1 MAEQLSFRER
11 FRFETGALPNG
22 EALHVLRFSGEEG
35 FNRLFAFDLSL
46 CTQKADVS
54 EDELL
59 ASPATLVILRSDGSK
74 ALFSGYPTSVTLA
87 SSYNGWRFW
96 RLRLQPA
103 IWKLTQQVESRI
115 FLDRTVQE
123 LAKDALAAC
132 AVPVESDFRLYGS
145 YEKQDFSMQ
154 HGESLYN
161 FLAWKLER
169 DGIYY
174 FFDETD
180 AGGRIVFAD
189 AKESHAD
196 IPGGAELRY
205 SPTSGLEA
213 VHKEEIVTSFAM
225 TAQPLPKRVVLRDY
239 DWENPMRPL
248 AAIADVSDKGLGDAY
263 FYGEGFSTQAEGKRL
278 ADIRAQ
284 ALRCHAKIFRGE
296 SAVPSMRPGFVFTLS
311 NHFNEPWNRGY
322 LVTDVR
328 HEGSQE
334 AWLSQAVGVPIENP
348 DDRLYYRNSFACI
361 PDSVQFRPE
370 RRTERARVSGMITA
384 FIDGSSDSA
393 VAEVN
398 EKGCYKVVFP
408 EDLSDR
414 ANGKSSCWIR
424 RMQPHVGLGHGTTF
438 PLTPGVEVLVA
449 FIDGNPDRPVIAG
462 AVANP
467 VSGFAEN
474 QASAQS
480 TAIRTA
486 GGCGLVFSD
495 KETKQGLQLGTGGR
509 SGLFM
514 NSGSL
519 DATIA
524 YTDFA
529 GALASSAE
537 TTFAG
542 IAKHAVSGFSS
553 KLEANHKG
561 FTLWTG
567 ILQAMKAL
575 AGVTAV
581 CDEAFLHAAM
591 GKEKDAD
598 RKKSQTWASVAAGLT
613 DLLKAFPATFEA
625 VAGTGAIGA
634 KDPFYGA
641 AVTSA
646 QGKSTVALN
655 TPMDAVHMKVYLAFA
670 VLSFLVGCG
679 TEGSKAV
686 AAWLSSEKSIQ
697 ESKKKALVVMLTGDY
712 AEELRKEHPDWP
724 PEKVLEE
731 AKIQAQLS
739 VDAKGGALLSENAE
753 EVDKM
758 LEEAGITF
766 NVAERAKWHKMGRSI
781 GQSLATTLIPELVA
795 TIAVW
800 KKSGKVTGG
809 TQLGGLLLC
818 AQDSNAVLA
827 ARKDTRIS
835 SDKNL
840 FLAAGSG
847 QSIFARYKQESDLAD
862 KLTNDL
868 SLGDNDSTIAMRAD
882 AIKAAALKDIESVAA
897 GRIKAEAADSI
908 TFTTKYDN
916 AAIARIAKGCAEEAE
931 AAAAAA
937 PLHVQDLGTDAGA
950 IAARLATDA
959 GQLHGMEAMFAAPP
973 ADHATFKLGKDGT
986 KQQVKINCQSPGC
999 AIGIAGTATDAAGEL
1014 SMKMENA
1021 GGSVSSLGLKD
1032 DKAEIKASKGGG
1044 ESSLSLAGKKADL
1057 ASMNAR
1063 FSLDG
1068 NGNSAALKAGENDMK
1083 AEAGGFSFKTN
1094 ADFAVKATQNVKLD
1108 GTKVDLLGGNVSF
1121 TKAAIDAKASGTLKL
1136 DASII
1141 KIG

>member
-1 MAEQLSFRER
+1 MAVQTPLQER
-11 FRFETGALPNG
+11 FRFETAALPDG
-22 EALHVLRFSGEEG
+22 EPLHVLRFAGEEG
-35 FNRLFAFDLSL
+35 FSRLFAFDISL
-46 CTQKADVS
+46 CTQRTDVS
-54 EDELL
+54 EDDLL
-59 ASPATLVILRSDGSK
+59 ANPAVLVVLRPDGSS
-74 ALFSGYPTSVTLA
+74 ASFSGYPTSVTLA

-96 RLRLQPA
+96 QLRLQPA
-103 IWKLTQQVESRI
+103 VWKLTQQVESRI

-123 LAKDALAAC
+123 LAKDALDAC
-132 AVPVESDFRLYGS
+132 AVPAESDFRLYGS
-145 YEKQDFSMQ
+145 YEKQEFSMQ

-189 AKESHAD
+189 AKEAHAD
-196 IPGGAELRY
+196 IPGGSKLRY

-213 VHKEEIVTSFAM
+213 VHLEEIVTSFAM
-225 TAQPLPKRVVLRDY
+225 TAQPLPKQVVLRDY

-248 AAIADVSDKGLGDAY
+248 AAIAEVSDKGLGDAY
-263 FYGEGFSTQAEGKRL
+263 FYGEGFSTDEEGKRL
-278 ADIRAQ
+278 AGIRAQ
-284 ALRCHAKIFRGE
+284 ALRCQAKIFRGE
-296 SAVPSMRPGFVFTLS
+296 SAVPAMRPGFVFKLE
-311 NHFNEPWNRGY
+311 NFFDERWNRGY
-322 LVTDVR
+322 LVTEVR

-348 DDRLYYRNSFACI
+348 ADQVYYRNAFACI
-361 PDSVQFRPE
+361 PDDVQYRPE
-370 RRTERARVSGMITA
+370 RKTERARVSGMITA

-393 VAEVN
+393 VADVN
-398 EKGCYKVVFP
+398 EKGCYRVVFP
-408 EDLSDR
+408 EDLSGR
-414 ANGKSSCWIR
+414 PNGKSSCWIR

-438 PLTPGVEVLVA
+438 PLTPGVEVLIA

-519 DATIA
+519 DATCA

-529 GALASSAE
+529 SGLCSSAE

-553 KLEANHKG
+553 KLEASHKS
-561 FTLWTG
+561 FTIWTG
-567 ILQAMKAL
+567 ILEALKAL
-575 AGVTAV
+575 SGATAV
-581 CDEAFLHAAM
+581 CDEAFLHAAI
-591 GKEKDAD
+591 GSDKDAD

-613 DLLKAFPATFEA
+613 DLLKAFPATYEA
-625 VAGTGAIGA
+625 VVGAGAIGA
-634 KDPFYGA
+634 TDPFYGA

-646 QGKSTVALN
+646 QGRSTVALN
-655 TPMDAVHMKVYLAFA
+655 TPMDKLHMRAYLAFA
-670 VLSFLVGCG
+670 ILSFLVGCG
-679 TEGSKAV
+679 TEGVKAV
-686 AAWLSSEKSIQ
+686 AAWLSSEKDIQ
-697 ESKKKALVVMLTGDY
+697 EEKKKALVVLLTEKY
-712 AEELRKEHPDWP
+712 AEELEKAHPDWSDA
-724 PEKVLEE
+724 KIQDE
-731 AKIQAQLS
+731 AKIKAQID
-739 VDAKGGALLSENAE
+739 VDQNGGALLEQYMA

-758 LEEAGITF
+758 LDEAGISF
-766 NVAERAKWHKMGRSI
+766 DVAKRARWHKMGRAI
-781 GQSLATTLIPELVA
+781 GQSLATTLVPELAA

-800 KKSGKVTGG
+800 KKSGKITSAS
-809 TQLGGLLLC
+809 QLGGLLLC
-818 AQDSNAVLA
+818 AQDSNAVIA
-827 ARKDTRIS
+827 ARKDARIS

-840 FLAAGSG
+840 FLAAGAG
-847 QSIFARYKQESDLAD
+847 QSIFARYKKESDLAD
-862 KLTNDL
+862 KLKNDL
-868 SLGDNDSTIAMRAD
+868 ALGGSDSSIALRAD
-882 AIKAAALKDIESVAA
+882 VVKTAALKDIESVAA

-931 AAAAAA
+931 AAAVAA
-937 PLHVQDLGTDAGA
+937 PLHVQDFGTDAA
-950 IAARLATDA
+950 TLAASLATDA
-959 GQLHGMEAMFAAPP
+959 GLLHGLEAMFAAPP
-973 ADHATFKLGKDGT
+973 ADHATLQIGKNGM
-986 KQQVKINCQSPGC
+986 KQHVKIACQSPGC

-1044 ESSLSLAGKKADL
+1044 ESSLSLAGKTAAL
-1057 ASMNAR
+1057 ASMNAK

-1068 NGNSAALKAGENDMK
+1068 NGNSAALKAGENEMK
-1083 AEAGGFSFKTN
+1083 AEAGGFTFKTN
-1094 ADFAVKATQNVKLD
+1094 ASFAVNAPQGVKID
-1108 GTKVDLLGGNVSF
+1108 GAKIDLLGGKVTFSE
-1121 TKAAIDAKASGTLKL
+1121 ASIGAKASGVLKL
-1136 DASII
+1136 EGSMI